1 MSLFSNKSEKLFI
14 YIFFGISLFIPL
26 FLDGNTF
33 YINKF
38 ASIIILA
45 IFVMSLDYLVGRTGL
60 ITLGHAMF
68 YGLGG
73 YVFAILSPEYEAVN
87 FWLYTLYVMMISAFI
102 ALIVGLIVLRT
113 SGIYMI
119 MITLALAQMTF
130 YYFAD
135 SVDYGGLDG
144 LFIYVK
150 PETSIF
156 GLNFLDL
163 DNETH
168 FYYLCLLSL
177 FNCFI
182 FFKVIMNSSYGRVID
197 ALKENP
203 DRATA
208 LGYNIFHFRLIAYVL
223 ASSLASYAG
232 YLFALQYGF
241 VNPTMMSW
249 DVSATALVMAL
260 LGGLG
265 TIYGAIIGSFVYEG
279 LHYTLEHLTEYWMFF
294 MGTLIIALVLAL
306 KNGLAGFL
314 NNLARDKHDE

>member
-1 MSLFSNKSEKLFI
+1 MSVFSSKAEKVFI
-14 YIFFGISLFIPL
+14 FAFFFIALGIPL
-26 FLDGNTF
+26 FFNENTF
-33 YINKF
+33 YVNKI
-38 ASIIILA
+38 STMLILS

-73 YVFAILSPEYEAVN
+73 YLFAIMIPEYEVVN
-87 FWLYTLYVMMISAFI
+87 FWLYTFYVMAASGVI

-130 YYFAD
+130 YFFAD
-135 SVDYGGLDG
+135 STEYGGLDG
-144 LFIYVK
+144 LFIYLK

-163 DNETH
+163 DNENH

-177 FNCFI
+177 FNCYVFC
-182 FFKVIMNSSYGRVID
+182 KVSLHSRFGRVID
-197 ALKENP
+197 AIKENP
-203 DRATA
+203 ERATA
-208 LGYNIFHFRLIAYVL
+208 LGYNIFHFRIVSYVL
-223 ASSLASYAG
+223 SSSLAAYAG
-232 YLFALQYGF
+232 YLVSLQYGF

-249 DVSATALVMAL
+249 EVSASALVMAI

-265 TIYGAIIGSFVYEG
+265 TIFGAILGVFVYES
-279 LHYTLEHLTEYWMFF
+279 LHYSIEHMTQYWMFW
-294 MGTLIIALVLAL
+294 MGSLIILMVLLLKSGIAGLIEQLVGG
-306 KNGLAGFL
+306 K
-314 NNLARDKHDE
+314 RK